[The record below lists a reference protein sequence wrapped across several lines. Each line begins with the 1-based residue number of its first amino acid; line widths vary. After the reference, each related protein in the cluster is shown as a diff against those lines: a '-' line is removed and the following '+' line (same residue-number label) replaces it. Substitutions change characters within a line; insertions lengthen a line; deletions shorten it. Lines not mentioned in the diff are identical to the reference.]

1 MYSVV
6 EDKVTKRMAVSDLIR
21 IPVHPKSDKPKR
33 KQPKKVPSL
42 YLTSDESLAYIEES
56 NKKTE
61 EKQRKTE
68 EEDNV
73 KHKAVCAHR
82 KQKRDA
88 NKNVKKTVLV
98 LPKKQVRHTGAK
110 VSRLTTQ
117 SKRDNPLLFVMQK

>member
-6 EDKVTKRMAVSDLIR
+6 EGKVTKRVKVSDLIR
-21 IPVHPKSDKPKR
+21 MPVCPKNDKQKR
-33 KQPKKVPSL
+33 KQPKKVPSWH
-42 YLTSDESLAYIEES
+42 LTSDESQAYIEES

-73 KHKAVCAHR
+73 KHKAVLAHR

-88 NKNVKKTVLV
+88 NKNIKKTVSV
-98 LPKKQVRHTGAK
+98 LSKKQARHTSGK
-110 VSRLTTQ
+110 VSQLTTRG
-117 SKRDNPLLFVMQK
+117 K

>member
-6 EDKVTKRMAVSDLIR
+6 EGKVTKRVTVSDLIR
-21 IPVHPKSDKPKR
+21 IPVCPKSDKPKR
-33 KQPKKVPSL
+33 KQPKKVPSWH
-42 YLTSDESLAYIEES
+42 LTSDEYIEES

-73 KHKAVCAHR
+73 KHKVVLPHR

-98 LPKKQVRHTGAK
+98 SQARHTSAK
-110 VSRLTTQ
+110 VSQLTTR
-117 SKRDNPLLFVMQK
+117 SKRDNPKL